1 MYLFLDESGDLGFK
15 TDSSKWFLFT
25 LVIIDDNRSLERV
38 IKKERKNLKKKYQK
52 SFSELHAY
60 HCDDLTRKRVL
71 KSLSELNISIVT
83 TVLNK
88 QKVYI
93 DFQNQKNYLYNYS
106 ANILLER
113 LINKNIIRDD
123 EVLDLV
129 VDRKD
134 TKKNLKNNFIN
145 YITEGMNNRRKGNFK
160 MQLSKSH
167 EDKGLQAVDFLSWA
181 IFRKYEK
188 GDFEFYE
195 IIKDKIIEENLL
207 FP

>member
-15 TDSSKWFLFT
+15 SKSSKWFIFT
-25 LVIIDDNRSLERV
+25 LVVVEDNRSLERV

-60 HCDDLTRKRVL
+60 HCDDITRKRVL
-71 KSLSELNISIVT
+71 KSLAELDISVVT
-83 TVLNK
+83 TILNK
-88 QKVYI
+88 EKVYI

-123 EVLDLV
+123 DILDLV
-129 VDRKD
+129 VDKKD

-145 YITEGMNNRRKGNFK
+145 YITEGMDSRRNGNFK

-167 EDKGLQAVDFLSWA
+167 EEKGLQAVDFLSWA

-188 GDFEFYE
+188 GDYEFYE
-195 IIKDKIIEENLL
+195 IIKDKIIEESLL